1 MSENLQIIMGADAI
15 AKELGMTRRQVYGL
29 IYGNVLP
36 TMKLGGTV
44 AIRRSALA
52 AWVAS
57 LDAGA

>member
-1 MSENLQIIMGADAI
+1 MSNDLQIIMGADAI

-36 TMKLGGTV
+36 TVKLGGTV

-52 AWVAS
+52 TWVSA
-57 LDAGA
+57 LEAA

>member
-1 MSENLQIIMGADAI
+1 MSNDLHIIMGAHAI

-36 TMKLGGTV
+36 TVKLGGTV

-52 AWVAS
+52 TWVSA
-57 LDAGA
+57 LDAA

>member
-1 MSENLQIIMGADAI
+1 MSNDLQIIMGADAI

-36 TMKLGGTV
+36 TVKLGGTV

-52 AWVAS
+52 TWVSA
-57 LDAGA
+57 LDAA